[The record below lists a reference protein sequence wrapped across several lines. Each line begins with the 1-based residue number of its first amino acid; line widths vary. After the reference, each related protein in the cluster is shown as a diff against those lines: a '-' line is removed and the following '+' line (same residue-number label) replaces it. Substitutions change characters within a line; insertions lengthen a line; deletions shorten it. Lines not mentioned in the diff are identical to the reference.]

1 MQKVKIIFSVGR
13 CIYMYNC
20 IFVHGKKR
28 KSKIT
33 ISSPV
38 WPIFKQSFFYMD
50 EEHIIK
56 VVNFVQ
62 KRPIFAVF
70 RPDLTEKESFYILDD
85 VFKGAVFFSSI
96 SPAENRFSF
105 FYLGPSQMW
114 RGVKVNHYDG
124 GSNSDLVCYWLFLNF
139 SYYTYS

>member
-1 MQKVKIIFSVGR
+1 
-13 CIYMYNC
+13 
-20 IFVHGKKR
+20 
-28 KSKIT
+28 
-33 ISSPV
+33 
-38 WPIFKQSFFYMD
+38 MD

-85 VFKGAVFFSSI
+85 VFNGAVFFSST

-105 FYLGPSQMW
+105 FYLS
-114 RGVKVNHYDG
+114 HSHL
-124 GSNSDLVCYWLFLNF
+124 GSCSYKKRRENSKKLKH
-139 SYYTYS
+139 

>member
-1 MQKVKIIFSVGR
+1 
-13 CIYMYNC
+13 MYHC

-33 ISSPV
+33 KSSQV
-38 WPIFKQSFFYMD
+38 WPILEESFVFLD
-50 EEHIIK
+50 GEHIIK

-85 VFKGAVFFSSI
+85 VFNGAVFFSST

-105 FYLGPSQMW
+105 FYLGHSHVSSMDCL
-114 RGVKVNHYDG
+114 GIG
-124 GSNSDLVCYWLFLNF
+124 F
-139 SYYTYS
+139 SYRSTTSVKEK

>member
-1 MQKVKIIFSVGR
+1 MQKVKIIFYIGR
-13 CIYMYNC
+13 CIYMYHC

-33 ISSPV
+33 ISSQV

-85 VFKGAVFFSSI
+85 VFIGAVFFSST
-96 SPAENRFSF
+96 SPAENRFSS
-105 FYLGPSQMW
+105 FYLGPSLSKS
-114 RGVKVNHYDG
+114 R
-124 GSNSDLVCYWLFLNF
+124 
-139 SYYTYS
+139 